1 MNIQVE
7 IHLSY
12 DSDVW
17 AYGFVTLE
25 NFLRFPVQLRKYK
38 DPETNKEISFISYP
52 RRQRNGKCS
61 YARTSIKGEDWKSSW
76 RKNQRRNE

>member
-38 DPETNKEISFISYP
+38 DPETNKEISFIS
-52 RRQRNGKCS
+52 
-61 YARTSIKGEDWKSSW
+61 
-76 RKNQRRNE
+76 